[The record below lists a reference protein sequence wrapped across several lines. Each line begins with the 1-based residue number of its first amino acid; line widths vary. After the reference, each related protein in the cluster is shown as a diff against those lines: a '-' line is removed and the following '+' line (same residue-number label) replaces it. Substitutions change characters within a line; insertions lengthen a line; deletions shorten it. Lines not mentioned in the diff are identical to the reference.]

1 MTQPVTAGGVTVSVS
16 GPSFQAAQ
24 ESALATARDDG
35 LAQALMRKDATL
47 WGPEAAPEAGIRLG
61 WLDAVRVGRE
71 LLPELERLRSELAAE
86 GVTRVVLAGMGG
98 SSLAPEVI

>member
-35 LAQALMRKDATL
+35 LAQALMR
-47 WGPEAAPEAGIRLG
+47 
-61 WLDAVRVGRE
+61 
-71 LLPELERLRSELAAE
+71 
-86 GVTRVVLAGMGG
+86 
-98 SSLAPEVI
+98 